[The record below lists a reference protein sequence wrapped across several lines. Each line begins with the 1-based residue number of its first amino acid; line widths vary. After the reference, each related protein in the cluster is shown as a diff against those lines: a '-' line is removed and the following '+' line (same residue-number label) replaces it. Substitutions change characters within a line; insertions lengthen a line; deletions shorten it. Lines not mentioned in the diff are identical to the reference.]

1 MFLSMRKWTVVVPI
15 CSLMR
20 QSCIVQSQT
29 SSDSAVAVKCK
40 CKCKT
45 ARKAVHF
52 THCEPCRRH
61 ISIFLW
67 RTFNILW
74 FTVEKAFKA
83 CQKLVPV
90 SALSMFVWVRAA
102 CDISERIF
110 RAWTRLKFSDNVWV
124 NFGYDVNQY
133 VPLLALAFHQCL
145 TPKPKQP
152 LSRRF
157 MITR

>member
-1 MFLSMRKWTVVVPI
+1 MRKWTVLLPI

-20 QSCIVQSQT
+20 QSRIVPNQT
-29 SSDSAVAVKCK
+29 YSDSAVTVKCK

-52 THCEPCRRH
+52 THLWTFAGDTFPSLYGGRLTFCD
-61 ISIFLW
+61 SLW
-67 RTFNILW
+67 RKLL
-74 FTVEKAFKA
+74 
-83 CQKLVPV
+83 KLVKARPCLHTQ
-90 SALSMFVWVRAA
+90 SLFVWVRAA
-102 CDISERIF
+102 CDISEHIF
-110 RAWTRLKFSDNVWV
+110 RVWTRLKFSDNVWV